1 MLIFCVV
8 FERMLSIM
16 RKVLLKTMSS
26 FIVVFIIMLM
36 LSTDL
41 LSNASSST
49 LYNDSSINSANSL
62 QSLHGDDGNSLFEVG
77 RSGAQTYMT
86 LKNQTS
92 TSNYVELSVSAI
104 SSSGTIINTNSY
116 SGILPSG
123 NIHALMSNNPN
134 AVSYQVIAVMYS
146 NSMLSNWTA
155 VVDNTSTIQ
164 ASDSKSLAIVTRSGN
179 FAYLSLKNQTIS
191 AHYYDIN
198 IDAISSSGTNVG
210 NVNTN
215 GILAAGTINTILNMN
230 FADTYQLVAQMWN
243 NTTPTGTLLS
253 NWTAIA

>member
-92 TSNYVELSVSAI
+92 TNNYVELSVS
-104 SSSGTIINTNSY
+104 
-116 SGILPSG
+116 
-123 NIHALMSNNPN
+123 